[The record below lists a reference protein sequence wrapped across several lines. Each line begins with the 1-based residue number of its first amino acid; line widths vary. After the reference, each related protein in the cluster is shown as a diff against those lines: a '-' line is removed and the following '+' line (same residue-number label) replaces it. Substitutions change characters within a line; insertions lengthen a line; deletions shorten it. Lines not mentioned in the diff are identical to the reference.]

1 VGRAPEAPDG
11 AYSKGVAPGIRGNWS
26 TMVLI
31 AAAAQSMARIAILL
45 VDQPLE
51 DAVVAWVEWDE
62 VIKVSVSDIRTVPL
76 VLDFNQVNRLCGSRT

>member
-1 VGRAPEAPDG
+1 
-11 AYSKGVAPGIRGNWS
+11 
-26 TMVLI
+26 MVLI

>member
-1 VGRAPEAPDG
+1 
-11 AYSKGVAPGIRGNWS
+11 
-26 TMVLI
+26 MLI

-76 VLDFNQVNRLCGSRT
+76 VLDFNQVNRLFCGSRT

>member
-1 VGRAPEAPDG
+1 
-11 AYSKGVAPGIRGNWS
+11 
-26 TMVLI
+26 MVLI
-31 AAAAQSMARIAILL
+31 AAAAQSMARTAILL

-51 DAVVAWVEWDE
+51 DAVVAWIEWDE

>member
-1 VGRAPEAPDG
+1 
-11 AYSKGVAPGIRGNWS
+11 
-26 TMVLI
+26 MVLI

-76 VLDFNQVNRLCGSRT
+76 VLDFKHVNRL

>member
-1 VGRAPEAPDG
+1 
-11 AYSKGVAPGIRGNWS
+11 
-26 TMVLI
+26 MVLI

-62 VIKVSVSDIRTVPL
+62 AIKVSFSDIRTVPL
-76 VLDFNQVNRLCGSRT
+76 VLDFNQVNRLFAGRGLDGL

>member
-1 VGRAPEAPDG
+1 
-11 AYSKGVAPGIRGNWS
+11 
-26 TMVLI
+26 MVLI

-62 VIKVSVSDIRTVPL
+62 AINVSVSDIRTVPL

>member
-1 VGRAPEAPDG
+1 
-11 AYSKGVAPGIRGNWS
+11 
-26 TMVLI
+26 MVLI

-51 DAVVAWVEWDE
+51 DAVVAWVERDE
-62 VIKVSVSDIRTVPL
+62 AIKVSVSDIRTVPL

>member
-1 VGRAPEAPDG
+1 
-11 AYSKGVAPGIRGNWS
+11 
-26 TMVLI
+26 MVLI

-62 VIKVSVSDIRTVPL
+62 VIKVSVSDLRTVPL

>member
-1 VGRAPEAPDG
+1 
-11 AYSKGVAPGIRGNWS
+11 
-26 TMVLI
+26 MVLI

-62 VIKVSVSDIRTVPL
+62 AIKVSVSDIRTVPL
-76 VLDFNQVNRLCGSRT
+76 VLDFNQVNRLFAGRGLDGSLNWVVINPEARPPYHQ

>member
-1 VGRAPEAPDG
+1 
-11 AYSKGVAPGIRGNWS
+11 
-26 TMVLI
+26 MVLI

-76 VLDFNQVNRLCGSRT
+76 VLDFNQVNRLFCGSRT

>member
-1 VGRAPEAPDG
+1 
-11 AYSKGVAPGIRGNWS
+11 
-26 TMVLI
+26 MVLI

-62 VIKVSVSDIRTVPL
+62 AIKVSVSDIRTVPL
-76 VLDFNQVNRLCGSRT
+76 VLDFNQVNRLFAGRGLDGLLSWVVTNPKARPPYHQ

>member
-1 VGRAPEAPDG
+1 
-11 AYSKGVAPGIRGNWS
+11 
-26 TMVLI
+26 MVLI

-62 VIKVSVSDIRTVPL
+62 AIKVSVSDIRTVPL
-76 VLDFNQVNRLCGSRT
+76 VLDFNQVNRLFAGRGLDGFLSWVVTNPEARPPYHQ